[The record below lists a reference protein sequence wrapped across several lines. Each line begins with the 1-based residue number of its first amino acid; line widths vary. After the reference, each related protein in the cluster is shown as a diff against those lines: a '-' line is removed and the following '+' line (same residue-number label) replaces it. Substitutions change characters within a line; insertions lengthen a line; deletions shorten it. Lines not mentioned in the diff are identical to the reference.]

1 MSNKFSALLVV
12 LALAALAVSMSV
24 FIVDEREMAIKFRF
38 GEIMR
43 SDYEPG
49 LHFKVPI
56 VNNIRT
62 FPDLILTLD
71 NRPERF
77 LTGERKF
84 VLVDFFVKWRI
95 SDIDSFYRATRG
107 DELVASNRLLSI
119 VRDGLRDTFA
129 ERTIQEVVSAERSAL
144 LTDMLTSA
152 RAASS
157 DLGVTIVDVRVKRID
172 LPDEVSGSVFER
184 MRQERARVASQL
196 RAEGAEQ
203 SEKLRAEA
211 DRQRT
216 VMLAEAY
223 REAEQI
229 RGEGDA
235 RAAEIYAEAFS
246 QNTEFYYFH
255 RSLEAYRRSVGRDGD
270 ILVLKPDSD
279 FFRYFRYRNGA
290 ESQAEAVAD

>member
-24 FIVDEREMAIKFRF
+24 FVVDEREMAIKFRF

-290 ESQAEAVAD
+290 ESQAEAVAE

>member
-1 MSNKFSALLVV
+1 MGNKFSALLVV
-12 LALAALAVSMSV
+12 LAIAALAVSMSV
-24 FIVDEREMAIKFRF
+24 FVVDQREMAIKFRF

-49 LHFKVPI
+49 LHFKVPFI
-56 VNNIRT
+56 NNVRT
-62 FPDLILTLD
+62 FPNLILTLD

-95 SDIDSFYRATRG
+95 SDIDGYYRATRG
-107 DELVASNRLLSI
+107 DEDIASNRLLSI

-129 ERTIQEVVSAERSAL
+129 ERTIREVVSAERSDL

-157 DLGVTIVDVRVKRID
+157 DLGVSIVDVRVKRID

-203 SEKLRAEA
+203 AEKLRAEA

-216 VMLAEAY
+216 IMLAEAY

-235 RAAEIYAEAFS
+235 RSAEIYAKAFS

-255 RSLEAYRRSVGRDGD
+255 RSLAAYRRSIGRDGD

-290 ESQAEAVAD
+290 EPTPEAGAE

>member
-1 MSNKFSALLVV
+1 MSNKLSALVVV

-24 FIVDEREMAIKFRF
+24 FIVDERELAIKFRF
-38 GEIMR
+38 GEILR
-43 SDYEPG
+43 SDYDPG
-49 LHFKVPI
+49 LHFKMPI
-56 VNNIRT
+56 VNNVRK

-84 VLVDFFVKWRI
+84 VIVDFFVKWRI
-95 SDIDSFYRATRG
+95 SDIDSYYRSTRG
-107 DELVASNRLLSI
+107 DESVASNRLLSI

-129 ERTIQEVVSAERSAL
+129 ERTIQQVVSAERSEL
-144 LTDMLTSA
+144 LTEMLSSA
-152 RAASS
+152 RTVSG

-203 SEKLRAEA
+203 AEKLRAEA

-235 RAAEIYAEAFS
+235 RAADIYAQAYTKNS
-246 QNTEFYYFH
+246 EFYYFH
-255 RSLEAYRRSVGRDGD
+255 RSLQAYRRSLGHEGD
-270 ILVLKPDSD
+270 VFVLEPDSD
-279 FFRYFRYRNGA
+279 FFRFFRYRNGVEPPVA
-290 ESQAEAVAD
+290 E

>member
-1 MSNKFSALLVV
+1 MSNKLSALVVV

-24 FIVDEREMAIKFRF
+24 FIVDERELAIKFRF
-38 GEIMR
+38 GEILR
-43 SDYEPG
+43 SDYDAG
-49 LHFKVPI
+49 LHFKMPI
-56 VNNIRT
+56 VNNVRK

-84 VLVDFFVKWRI
+84 VIVDFFVKWRI
-95 SDIDSFYRATRG
+95 SDIDSYYRSTRG
-107 DELVASNRLLSI
+107 DESVASNRLLSI

-129 ERTIQEVVSAERSAL
+129 ERTIQQVVSAERSEL
-144 LTDMLTSA
+144 LTDMLSSA
-152 RAASS
+152 RTVSA

-235 RAAEIYAEAFS
+235 RAADIYAQAYS
-246 QNTEFYYFH
+246 KNSEFYYFH
-255 RSLEAYRRSVGRDGD
+255 RSLQAYRRSLGHEGD
-270 ILVLKPDSD
+270 VLVLEPDSD
-279 FFRYFRYRNGA
+279 FFRFFRYRNGVEPPVA
-290 ESQAEAVAD
+290 E

>member
-290 ESQAEAVAD
+290 ESQAEAVAE

>member
-129 ERTIQEVVSAERSAL
+129 ERTIQEVVSAERSEL

-235 RAAEIYAEAFS
+235 RAADIYAQAFT
-246 QNTEFYYFH
+246 QNTEFYYFY

-279 FFRYFRYRNGA
+279 FFRYFRYRSGA
-290 ESQAEAVAD
+290 ESEVAAE

>member
-1 MSNKFSALLVV
+1 MGNKFSALLVV
-12 LALAALAVSMSV
+12 VALAALAISMSV
-24 FIVDEREMAIKFRF
+24 FVVDEREMAIKFRF

-56 VNNIRT
+56 VNNVRT

-129 ERTIQEVVSAERSAL
+129 ERTIQEVVSAERSEL

-235 RAAEIYAEAFS
+235 RAADIYAQAFT
-246 QNTEFYYFH
+246 QNTEFYYFY

-279 FFRYFRYRNGA
+279 FFRYFRYRSGA
-290 ESQAEAVAD
+290 ESEVAAE

>member
-1 MSNKFSALLVV
+1 
-12 LALAALAVSMSV
+12 
-24 FIVDEREMAIKFRF
+24 
-38 GEIMR
+38 
-43 SDYEPG
+43 
-49 LHFKVPI
+49 
-56 VNNIRT
+56 
-62 FPDLILTLD
+62 
-71 NRPERF
+71 
-77 LTGERKF
+77 
-84 VLVDFFVKWRI
+84 
-95 SDIDSFYRATRG
+95 
-107 DELVASNRLLSI
+107 
-119 VRDGLRDTFA
+119 
-129 ERTIQEVVSAERSAL
+129 VVSAERSAL

-290 ESQAEAVAD
+290 ESQAEAVAE

>member
-1 MSNKFSALLVV
+1 
-12 LALAALAVSMSV
+12 MSV
-24 FIVDEREMAIKFRF
+24 FVVDEREMAIKFRF

-144 LTDMLTSA
+144 LTDMLASA

-290 ESQAEAVAD
+290 ESQGEAVAE

>member
-24 FIVDEREMAIKFRF
+24 FVVDEREMAIKFRF

-290 ESQAEAVAD
+290 ESEAEAVAE

>member
-1 MSNKFSALLVV
+1 MNSKITALLVV
-12 LALAALAVSMSV
+12 VALAALALAMSV
-24 FIVDEREMAIKFRF
+24 FVVDERELAMKFRF

-43 SDYEPG
+43 SDYGPG
-49 LHFKVPI
+49 LHFKLPI
-56 VNNIRT
+56 VNNVRK

-95 SDIDSFYRATRG
+95 NDIDSYYRATRG
-107 DELVASNRLLSI
+107 DEMVASNRLLSI

-129 ERTIQEVVSAERSAL
+129 ERTIQEVVSAERSDL
-144 LTDMLTSA
+144 LTEMLTSA
-152 RAASS
+152 RKVSE

-203 SEKLRAEA
+203 AEKLRAEA

-223 REAEQI
+223 RDAEQI

-235 RAAEIYAEAFS
+235 RSADIYATAYS
-246 QNTEFYYFH
+246 RDPDFYDFH
-255 RSLEAYRRSVGRDGD
+255 RSLEAYRRSIGRDGD

-279 FFRYFRYRNGA
+279 FFRYFRDREGA
-290 ESQAEAVAD
+290 EPAEE

>member
-1 MSNKFSALLVV
+1 MNSKITALLVV
-12 LALAALAVSMSV
+12 VALAALALAMSV
-24 FIVDEREMAIKFRF
+24 FVVDERELAMKFRF

-43 SDYEPG
+43 SDYGPG
-49 LHFKVPI
+49 LHFKLPI
-56 VNNIRT
+56 VNNVRK

-95 SDIDSFYRATRG
+95 NDIDSYYRATRG
-107 DELVASNRLLSI
+107 DEMVASNRLLSI

-129 ERTIQEVVSAERSAL
+129 ERTIQEVVSAERSDL
-144 LTDMLTSA
+144 LTEMLTSA
-152 RAASS
+152 RKVSE

-223 REAEQI
+223 RDAEQI

-235 RAAEIYAEAFS
+235 RSADIYATAYS
-246 QNTEFYYFH
+246 RDPDFYDFH
-255 RSLEAYRRSVGRDGD
+255 RSLEAYRRSIGRDGD

-279 FFRYFRYRNGA
+279 FFRYFRDREGA
-290 ESQAEAVAD
+290 EPAEE

>member
-290 ESQAEAVAD
+290 ESEAEAVAE

>member
-24 FIVDEREMAIKFRF
+24 FVVDEREMAIKFRF

-235 RAAEIYAEAFS
+235 RAAEIYAEAFR

-290 ESQAEAVAD
+290 ESQAEAEAD

>member
-1 MSNKFSALLVV
+1 MSNKFSAVLVV

-184 MRQERARVASQL
+184 MRQERARVASQV

-290 ESQAEAVAD
+290 ESQAEAVAE

>member
-24 FIVDEREMAIKFRF
+24 FVVDEREMAIKFRF

-290 ESQAEAVAD
+290 ESQAEAEAD

>member
-24 FIVDEREMAIKFRF
+24 FVVDEREMAIKFRF

-157 DLGVTIVDVRVKRID
+157 DVGVTIVDVRVKRID

-290 ESQAEAVAD
+290 ESQAEAEAD

>member
-1 MSNKFSALLVV
+1 MGNKFSALVVV
-12 LALAALAVSMSV
+12 LALAVLAVSMSV
-24 FIVDEREMAIKFRF
+24 FVVDEREMAIKFRF

-43 SDYEPG
+43 SDYKPG
-49 LHFKVPI
+49 LHFTLPI
-56 VNNIRT
+56 VNNVRT

-129 ERTIQEVVSAERSAL
+129 ERTIQEVVSAERSEL

-152 RAASS
+152 RNASS

-235 RAAEIYAEAFS
+235 RAADIYAQAFS
-246 QNTEFYYFH
+246 ENTEFYYFH
-255 RSLEAYRRSVGRDGD
+255 RSLEAYRKSVGRDGD
-270 ILVLKPDSD
+270 ILVLTPDSD
-279 FFRYFRYRNGA
+279 FFRYFRYRSGD
-290 ESQAEAVAD
+290 EAEAEGE

>member
-1 MSNKFSALLVV
+1 MSNKFSAVLVV

-290 ESQAEAVAD
+290 ESQAEAVAE